1 MNLEAGSPDLE
12 VTRILPICSSVNQQL
27 PVQLILYVV
36 IHYLLTICRKK
47 WPVWVWSIFLASG
60 FSQWASTSKFS
71 LTGFNWIAVSKWHP
85 ESHEVFCC
93 GLLRLSGCWVT
104 QRFVQGVFFSF
115 LFKMMHP
122 DTQQPL
128 CYKDK
133 TSRPL
138 WQHVDN
144 QLGDQSP
151 NSSAL
156 TLLPPPLPHLFWD
169 SLIKC
174 ERWHWF
180 HLPVTVTSPT
190 SIPTKHIL

>member
-104 QRFVQGVFFSF
+104 QRFVQGVFFF
-115 LFKMMHP
+115 LSCSRWCTLTHSSLCATKTKHQGLYDSML
-122 DTQQPL
+122 TTSSGISLLIPL
-128 CYKDK
+128 P
-133 TSRPL
+133 SL
-138 WQHVDN
+138 
-144 QLGDQSP
+144 
-151 NSSAL
+151 SS
-156 TLLPPPLPHLFWD
+156 LLPCLTSFG
-169 SLIKC
+169 I
-174 ERWHWF
+174 HW
-180 HLPVTVTSPT
+180 
-190 SIPTKHIL
+190 